1 VTITT
6 DAELRHAL
14 ARLHGALER
23 HDRLVV
29 AFSGGADSALL
40 ASVATAHLGAE
51 RVLCATAVSPSLA
64 EADEHECARLARAWG
79 LRHVA
84 LRTHEVDSPAYQ
96 QNTLDRCYFCKAE
109 LMDVLGGRAT
119 EEGAVVALGVNLDDL
134 GEHRPGQLAARERGA
149 VFPLVEA
156 GLDKPSV
163 RALSRQ
169 LGLETWDKPAN
180 ACLSSRIPHGTPVTV
195 GLLSQVARA
204 EAAVRALGFDGL
216 RVRHYG
222 EAARLELQAE
232 DLARAVAQR
241 TEIVEALHGAGYR
254 YVTLDLE
261 GFRSGNLAASALAAT
276 TPSRRQP

>member
-1 VTITT
+1 VSALL
-6 DAELRHAL
+6 DAPLADVH
-14 ARLHGALER
+14 ARLAEAVAR

-40 ASVATAHLGAE
+40 ASVATAELGRD

-64 EADEHECARLARAWG
+64 EEDEHECERLALEWG
-79 LRHVA
+79 LRFVA
-84 LRTHEVDSPAYQ
+84 LRTNEVANPAYQ

-109 LMDVLGGRAT
+109 LMDVLGATALAERA
-119 EEGAVVALGVNLDDL
+119 EVALGVNLDDL

-156 GLDKPSV
+156 KLDKETV
-163 RALSRQ
+163 RALSRA
-169 LGLETWDKPAN
+169 LGLSTWDKPAN

-204 EAAVRALGFDGL
+204 EGALRQMGFSGL

-222 EAARLELQAE
+222 DAARIELPE
-232 DLARAVAQR
+232 KDLAAAVALHR
-241 TEIVEALHGAGYR
+241 EIVEALKGVGYR

-261 GFRSGNLAASALAAT
+261 GFRSGNLAQTALAVQST
-276 TPSRRQP
+276 TVQS